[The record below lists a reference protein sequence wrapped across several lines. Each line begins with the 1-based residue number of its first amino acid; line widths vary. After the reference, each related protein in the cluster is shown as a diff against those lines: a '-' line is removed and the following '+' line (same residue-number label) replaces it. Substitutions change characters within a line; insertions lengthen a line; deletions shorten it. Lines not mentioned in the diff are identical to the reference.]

1 MKSFT
6 EKESKYRELEHKTVF
21 ELLTF
26 INDEDKTVAFAVEKA
41 IPQIEPIVDT
51 IVKKL
56 RNGGRLFLIG
66 AGTSG
71 RLGVVD
77 ASECPPTFGVDHNT
91 VIGIIAGGDSA
102 IRKAVEGAEDNFE
115 GGWND
120 LQKNNVGKKDFV
132 LGITASGSTPYVV
145 GALQHCCQKGIK
157 CGVITC
163 NPQTAAANEA
173 DFPIE
178 VIVDAEFLTGSTR
191 MKAGTAQKLV
201 LNMIS
206 TATMIKLGK
215 VKDNKM
221 VDMKISNNK
230 LIDRGTRIIMKAKN
244 LSYNEAKKLLLEKGS
259 VRKAL

>member
-51 IVKKL
+51 IVEKL

-91 VIGIIAGGDSA
+91 VIGIIAGGDNA

-120 LQKNNVGKKDFV
+120 LQKHEVNRNDFV

-145 GALQHCCQKGIK
+145 GALQHCYRNRIK

-163 NPQTAAANEA
+163 NPDTAAAKEA
-173 DFPIE
+173 DFPVE

-191 MKAGTAQKLV
+191 MKAGTAEKLV

-230 LIDRGTRIIMKAKN
+230 LIDRGTRIIMEAKN
-244 LSYNEAKKLLLEKGS
+244 LSYDEAKNLLLEKGS

>member
-1 MKSFT
+1 MTSFT
-6 EKESKYRELEHKTVF
+6 EKESKYKELENKTVS
-21 ELLTF
+21 ELLTY
-26 INDEDKTVAFAVEKA
+26 INNEDKTVAFAVEKV
-41 IPQIEPIVDT
+41 IPYIEKLVDAV
-51 IVKKL
+51 VKKL
-56 RNGGRLFLIG
+56 QKGGRLFLIG
-66 AGTSG
+66 TGTSG
-71 RLGVVD
+71 RLGVID
-77 ASECPPTFGVDHNT
+77 ASECPPTFGVDHNM

-102 IRKAVEGAEDNFE
+102 IRRAVEGAEDNFE

-120 LQKNNVGKKDFV
+120 LLEYKVNKKDIV
-132 LGITASGSTPYVV
+132 IGITASGSTPYVV
-145 GALQHCCQKGIK
+145 GALQKCYQHKIK

-163 NPQTAAANEA
+163 NPETAAAKEA

-230 LIDRGTRIIMKAKN
+230 LIDRGTRIIMEAKN
-244 LSYNEAKKLLLEKGS
+244 LSYDEAKKLLLEKGS